1 MAWVAAVAQVWSLAW
16 ELAHAVGVTKR
27 KKERKKEDVTVNVS
41 RDEEEHLWFPE
52 RTDLLKSPTASANH
66 WDPFDISAG
75 KDCPSSV
82 WISSVSP
89 GSLALLPG
97 LLSYSKLLK
106 CSSCFYKQSKPSVNV
121 GRMNEWWRN
130 DYRRGQIIQIFT
142 IPQTLPHPFLFFLF
156 FWPCLW
162 HVELPGPGIEPLT
175 QQQPK
180 PQHW

>member
-1 MAWVAAVAQVWSLAW
+1 M
-16 ELAHAVGVTKR
+16 TKR

-52 RTDLLKSPTASANH
+52 RTDLLKRPTASTNH

-106 CSSCFYKQSKPSVNV
+106 LSDGLSKQGRPSVNA
-121 GRMNEWWRN
+121 GRMNE
-130 DYRRGQIIQIFT
+130 
-142 IPQTLPHPFLFFLF
+142 
-156 FWPCLW
+156 
-162 HVELPGPGIEPLT
+162 
-175 QQQPK
+175 
-180 PQHW
+180 